1 MKEVLL
7 QEARGSHPD
16 CHEKMLVTIFYPDA
30 TYGAQLVGVFHR
42 AVAGL
47 GEMEALDPRPWRL
60 DVLQWPEMQAEATR
74 DIANSRIVVVP
85 ADDAYASSEF
95 FRRWVETW
103 PAALDGPRLLLVPR
117 RGAANIPPRVR
128 QFVQWLEEI
137 CTQKGMDIAED
148 ASREDIRAAFRRRA
162 LELHPDR
169 SGMERGPFQE
179 VQEAYSVLSDPERR
193 SRYDQERPQP
203 TAKRPRWGP
212 KPEPVVP
219 ERQPAGH

>member
-1 MKEVLL
+1 MKEALL

-16 CHEKMLVTIFYPDA
+16 GHEKMLVTIFYPDA
-30 TYGAQLVGVFHR
+30 TYGVQLVGAFHC

-47 GEMEALDPRPWRL
+47 GEMEALDLRPWRL

-137 CTQKGMDIAED
+137 CTQKGMDFAEAEMAEVLTSSAQD
-148 ASREDIRAAFRRRA
+148 QGVMDSRRVVSPLAPR
-162 LELHPDR
+162 
-169 SGMERGPFQE
+169 QE
-179 VQEAYSVLSDPERR
+179 QGRLATYVPEGEKPVERR
-193 SRYDQERPQP
+193 F
-203 TAKRPRWGP
+203 WGLN
-212 KPEPVVP
+212 E
-219 ERQPAGH
+219 

>member
-16 CHEKMLVTIFYPDA
+16 GHEKMLVTIFYPDA
-30 TYGAQLVGVFHR
+30 TYGAQLVGAFHR

-117 RGAANIPPRVR
+117 RGAADLPPRGR

-137 CTQKGMDIAED
+137 CTQKGMDFAEAEMAEVLTSSAQD
-148 ASREDIRAAFRRRA
+148 QGVMNSRRVSPLAPRQEQ
-162 LELHPDR
+162 DR
-169 SGMERGPFQE
+169 L
-179 VQEAYSVLSDPERR
+179 ATY
-193 SRYDQERPQP
+193 
-203 TAKRPRWGP
+203 
-212 KPEPVVP
+212 VP
-219 ERQPAGH
+219 EGEKPVARRFWGLNE

>member
-7 QEARGSHPD
+7 QEARGSLPEG
-16 CHEKMLVTIFYPDA
+16 HEKMSVTIFYPDA
-30 TYGAQLVGVFHR
+30 TYGAQLVGAFHR

-47 GEMEALDPRPWRL
+47 REMEVLDPRPWRL

-103 PAALDGPRLLLVPR
+103 PAAPDGQRLLLVPQ
-117 RGAANIPPRVR
+117 RGAADIPPRVR

-137 CTQKGMDIAED
+137 CTQKGMDFTEAELAKVLTSSAQD
-148 ASREDIRAAFRRRA
+148 QGVMDSRRVVSSLAPR
-162 LELHPDR
+162 
-169 SGMERGPFQE
+169 QE
-179 VQEAYSVLSDPERR
+179 QN
-193 SRYDQERPQP
+193 
-203 TAKRPRWGP
+203 
-212 KPEPVVP
+212 
-219 ERQPAGH
+219 

>member
-16 CHEKMLVTIFYPDA
+16 GHEKVLVTIFYPDA
-30 TYGAQLVGVFHR
+30 TYGAQLVGAFHR

-47 GEMEALDPRPWRL
+47 PEMEVLDTRPWRL

-74 DIANSRIVVVP
+74 DIAKSRIVVVP

-103 PAALDGPRLLLVPR
+103 PAALDGQRLLLVPR
-117 RGAANIPPRVR
+117 RGAADIPPRVR

-137 CTQKGMDIAED
+137 CTQKGMDFTEAELAKVLTSSAQD
-148 ASREDIRAAFRRRA
+148 QGVMDSRRVVSPLAPRQEQ
-162 LELHPDR
+162 DR
-169 SGMERGPFQE
+169 LATYVPEGEKP
-179 VQEAYSVLSDPERR
+179 VERR
-193 SRYDQERPQP
+193 F
-203 TAKRPRWGP
+203 WGLN
-212 KPEPVVP
+212 E
-219 ERQPAGH
+219 

>member
-1 MKEVLL
+1 MKAVLL

-16 CHEKMLVTIFYPDA
+16 GHEKMLVTIFYPDA
-30 TYGAQLVGVFHR
+30 TYGAQLVGAFHR

-103 PAALDGPRLLLVPR
+103 PAALDGQRLLLVPR
-117 RGAANIPPRVR
+117 RGAADTPPRVR
-128 QFVQWLEEI
+128 EFVQWLEEI
-137 CTQKGMDIAED
+137 CTQKGLDFTEAEMAEVLTSSAQD
-148 ASREDIRAAFRRRA
+148 QGVMNSRRVVSPLAPRQEQDRLATLRARGGETGGTAFLGA
-162 LELHPDR
+162 
-169 SGMERGPFQE
+169 
-179 VQEAYSVLSDPERR
+179 
-193 SRYDQERPQP
+193 
-203 TAKRPRWGP
+203 
-212 KPEPVVP
+212 
-219 ERQPAGH
+219 

>member
-1 MKEVLL
+1 MI
-7 QEARGSHPD
+7 
-16 CHEKMLVTIFYPDA
+16 VTIFYPDA
-30 TYGAQLVGVFHR
+30 MLGAQMVGAFYRV
-42 AVAGL
+42 VAGL

-103 PAALDGPRLLLVPR
+103 PAALDVPRLLLVPR

-137 CTQKGMDIAED
+137 CTQKGMDFAEAEMAEVLTSSAQD
-148 ASREDIRAAFRRRA
+148 QGVMNSRRVVSPLAPR
-162 LELHPDR
+162 
-169 SGMERGPFQE
+169 QE
-179 VQEAYSVLSDPERR
+179 QGRLATYVPEGEKPVERR
-193 SRYDQERPQP
+193 F
-203 TAKRPRWGP
+203 WGLN
-212 KPEPVVP
+212 E
-219 ERQPAGH
+219 